1 MKAMKAMK
9 ARSQSGVTMI
19 EMMIGIVVGLIVLWG
34 LSTVYVN
41 TARGSR
47 TNATANA
54 LNQDLRAVMDI
65 MVGDIRRAG
74 YWNTTVGGDNP
85 FTAVVAFPAG
95 TAPNAV
101 RNLVVAANCVLYS
114 YDASHAGGTAGTADA
129 GIDFFGFRL
138 NGTVVQTLD
147 PNAAVA
153 VTSGGCATNAQWQ
166 NLTDDRAIT
175 VTALTFDTIGS
186 QCLAYTKT
194 TYNPNDTTTFTTWP
208 TTAGTG
214 VACAA
219 GASGAPVTYPA
230 LTNTFVETRQVN
242 ITLSA
247 TSIVDPTLTR
257 TLTETVTVR
266 NNRIIAP

>member
-1 MKAMKAMK
+1 MKAMK
-9 ARSQSGVTMI
+9 ARSQSGVTMV

-85 FTAVVAFPAG
+85 FTAVVAFPAS

-114 YDASHAGGTAGTADA
+114 YDASHAGGTAGTVDA

-153 VTSGGCATNAQWQ
+153 VTSGGCATDAQWQ
-166 NLTDDRAIT
+166 NLTDDRAIN

-194 TYNPNDTTTFTTWP
+194 TYNPNDATTFTAWQ

-214 VACAA
+214 AACAV
-219 GASGAPVTYPA
+219 GASGAPGNYVA
-230 LTNTFVETRQVN
+230 LAAANTLVETRQVN

-247 TSIVDPTLTR
+247 ASIADPTLTR

>member
-1 MKAMKAMK
+1 MLIQ
-9 ARSQSGVTMI
+9 RISRQRGVTLI
-19 EMMIGIVVGLIVLWG
+19 EMMVGIVVGLIVVWG
-34 LSTVYVN
+34 MSTVYVN
-41 TARGSR
+41 SARGSR
-47 TNATANA
+47 TTTSANA
-54 LNQDLRAVMDI
+54 LNQDMRAVMDI

-85 FTAVVAFPAG
+85 FTAVVAFPAS

-114 YDASHAGGTAGTADA
+114 YDASHAGGTAGTVDA

-194 TYNPNDTTTFTTWP
+194 SYNPNDATTFTTWQ
-208 TTAGTG
+208 TTAGSG

-219 GASGAPVTYPA
+219 GASGAPGAYPA

-247 TSIVDPTLTR
+247 ASIADPTLTR